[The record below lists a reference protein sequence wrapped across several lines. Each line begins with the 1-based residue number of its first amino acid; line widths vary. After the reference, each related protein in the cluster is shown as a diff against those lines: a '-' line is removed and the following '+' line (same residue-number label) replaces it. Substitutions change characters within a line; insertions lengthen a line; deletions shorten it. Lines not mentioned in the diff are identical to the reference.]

1 VDRLSGVDLNI
12 VGFNIDKTITETYT
26 SNEELANVAGSIT
39 GIGCC
44 CGDQRTNETF
54 DTCIHHIYIG
64 IQVSIYAARYLFSS
78 CQKAYLCTS
87 FKGDET
93 MKKSLVL
100 TAIAA
105 LLVGAMAGAFFTM
118 HTTTP
123 SAQAHSQR
131 VIHVVE
137 HAITD
142 TVQEWHQNKMSLGD
156 ILGFHNP
163 VYDASNTHQVGTD
176 NGQCT
181 RTVATG
187 KTEWECF
194 WTVVLK
200 QGQITVE
207 GPYYDDGTDT
217 TLAITG
223 GTGAFVQAQGQ
234 MLLHATGNPVGSEY
248 DFIYTLVN

>member
-1 VDRLSGVDLNI
+1 MKHSTHISPYFSLAPRFQSTLFFITSDL
-12 VGFNIDKTITETYT
+12 
-26 SNEELANVAGSIT
+26 AG
-39 GIGCC
+39 
-44 CGDQRTNETF
+44 
-54 DTCIHHIYIG
+54 
-64 IQVSIYAARYLFSS
+64 
-78 CQKAYLCTS
+78 KAICFTS

-93 MKKSLVL
+93 MKKSLIL
-100 TAIAA
+100 TAVAA
-105 LLVGAMAGAFFTM
+105 LLVGAFAGAFFTM
-118 HTTTP
+118 HTAAP
-123 SAQAHSQR
+123 SASANGQR

-142 TVQEWHQNKMSLGD
+142 TVQEFHPGQMSLGD

-163 VYDASNTHQVGTD
+163 VYNSTNQYQVGTD

-207 GPYYDDGTDT
+207 GPYYDDGTNT

-223 GTGAFVQAQGQ
+223 GTGAFVDAHGQ

-248 DFIYTLVN
+248 DFIYTLVD